1 LPTNTPS
8 PTADGA
14 ALDTPPAIDP
24 LDADPMSA
32 PPKGMPGPSVR
43 LALIVIAVTLVI
55 VVLGLFAQG
64 FQSSNPSESAPSS
77 VTTAKGSPIKAI
89 PARADLSPLIQSGE
103 PPDDIV
109 NAVVLPV
116 GSQPGAVINNTLAA
130 QDYDEQRL
138 FTLNTSEQKII
149 SFYEAELPAEG
160 WHVQSKGLARNQ
172 AGFEVLAQRAG
183 DDGYYWEIGAVVSP
197 TTFPKSGP
205 YVKTGLTQ
213 FEIRLY
219 QESDSD

>member
-1 LPTNTPS
+1 MPTHSPS

-14 ALDTPPAIDP
+14 ALDEPSTIDP

-32 PPKGMPGPSVR
+32 PPKGMPGPSVK
-43 LALIVIAVTLVI
+43 LALIVVAIAVVI

-64 FQSSNPSESAPSS
+64 FESSNPSESAPSS
-77 VTTAKGSPIKAI
+77 VATAKGSPIKAI
-89 PARADLSPLIQSGE
+89 PARSDLSPLIQSGE

-116 GSQPGAVINNTLAA
+116 GSQPGTVIDNTLAA
-130 QDYDEQRL
+130 EGYDEQRL
-138 FTLNTSEQKII
+138 FTLNEPEQKII

-160 WHVQSKGLARNQ
+160 WHVQSKGTPHNQ
-172 AGFEVLAQRAG
+172 TGFEVLAQRAG
-183 DDGYYWEIGAVVSP
+183 SDGYYWEIGAVISP
-197 TTFPKSGP
+197 TTFPASGPDAKSG
-205 YVKTGLTQ
+205 LTK